1 MLRLLFAW
9 IFSKS
14 LELKIQH
21 EEGVLIEAISARI
34 SEQNSTAAIGILTVF
49 LLGLLSFC
57 LVLRWILGRSFST
70 WKRTENVNR
79 NQERIQEI
87 IESSE
92 DEFENEEIDGKLKR
106 ILFYRHFMTLFFSN
120 FFRFQWRFWSWFRVA
135 SLSRSVW
142 NVPMAKWRRDSQKA
156 LAAARRR
163 RRTFAKTSQQ
173 RIYS

>member
-34 SEQNSTAAIGILTVF
+34 SELNSTAAIGILTVF

-92 DEFENEEIDGKLKR
+92 DEFENEEIDGKLKEFF
-106 ILFYRHFMTLFFSN
+106 LSTLHDTLFLKL
-120 FFRFQWRFWSWFRVA
+120 FQISMKILVLDLDRQP
-135 SLSRSVW
+135 LPIGLECP
-142 NVPMAKWRRDSQKA
+142 NG
-156 LAAARRR
+156 
-163 RRTFAKTSQQ
+163 
-173 RIYS
+173 